1 MCIHLIQCAQ
11 SWIILWTFIAE
22 KKEKVQIP
30 SLDLSKND
38 SGSKFKKEK
47 EKKIAN
53 IPSTDLGIKHI
64 LRFLPS
70 LKLSSNM
77 Y

>member
-1 MCIHLIQCAQ
+1 MYSSDSVCS
-11 SWIILWTFIAE
+11 SWTILWTFIAE

-53 IPSTDLGIKHI
+53 ISSTDLGIKHI

-70 LKLSSNM
+70 LKL
-77 Y
+77 